1 MSYTLVLE
9 WMPGDLYMSAVTARC
24 TAPTSSYSV
33 VWLPPN
39 KVYQITLYCGS
50 TSLVSF
56 LVGAFRGKAWSYM
69 SSTTLLSLGNLS
81 VWYTANH
88 PVLSDFSLD
97 LGTNEVVGLIGLN
110 GAGKTTFI
118 KTVAGLLP
126 GYHLDSAVWEGQP
139 FAFRDKAF
147 KRSRYI
153 VFAEDRS
160 FQYFTFR
167 EYLAYVAASYDVP
180 LPDVTGLVKGFHFED
195 YTDVLLKELSTGN
208 LKKAYLITAFA
219 LRPKLLLLD
228 EPVNGLDF
236 QSTEFLYQLMGG
248 YKQYGTLLFSSHIL
262 ESICLTCD
270 RVLVLEHGRIS
281 QTFTGAEIAA
291 GNIREVLTDEEHH

>member
-1 MSYTLVLE
+1 
-9 WMPGDLYMSAVTARC
+9 
-24 TAPTSSYSV
+24 
-33 VWLPPN
+33 
-39 KVYQITLYCGS
+39 
-50 TSLVSF
+50 
-56 LVGAFRGKAWSYM
+56 M
-69 SSTTLLSLGNLS
+69 SSKALLSLNNLS
-81 VWYTANH
+81 VWYTADH
-88 PVLSDFSLD
+88 SVLSELSLD
-97 LGTNEVVGLIGLN
+97 LGANEVIGLIGLN

-118 KTVAGLLP
+118 KTIAGLLP
-126 GYHLDSAVWEGQP
+126 GYRLDSATWDGHS
-139 FAFRDKAF
+139 FSFRDKAF

-167 EYLAYVAASYDVP
+167 EYLAYAAESYGIP
-180 LPDVTGLVKGFHFED
+180 LPDVSGLVNGFHFEE

-236 QSTEFLYQLMGG
+236 QSTEFLYQLIGG

-262 ESICLTCD
+262 ESICLTSD
-270 RVLVLEHGRIS
+270 RVLVLEHGKISRI
-281 QTFTGAEIAA
+281 FTGKEVAA
-291 GNIREVLTDEEHH
+291 GNIREVLTDNEHD

>member
-1 MSYTLVLE
+1 
-9 WMPGDLYMSAVTARC
+9 
-24 TAPTSSYSV
+24 
-33 VWLPPN
+33 
-39 KVYQITLYCGS
+39 
-50 TSLVSF
+50 
-56 LVGAFRGKAWSYM
+56 M
-69 SSTTLLSLGNLS
+69 SSTTLLSLNNLS
-81 VWYTANH
+81 VWYTVNH
-88 PVLSDFSLD
+88 PVLSELSLD
-97 LGTNEVVGLIGLN
+97 LGASEVVGLIGLN

-126 GYHLDSAVWEGQP
+126 GCRLDSATWDGHP
-139 FAFRDKAF
+139 FSFRDKAF
-147 KRSRYI
+147 KQNRYI

-167 EYLAYVAASYDVP
+167 EYLAYVSVSYGVP
-180 LPDVTGLVKGFHFED
+180 MPDVAGLVKGFHFED
-195 YTDVLLKELSTGN
+195 YTDVFLKELSTGN

-262 ESICLTCD
+262 ESICLTSD

-281 QTFTGAEIAA
+281 RTFTGREIAA
-291 GNIREVLTDEEHH
+291 GNIREVLADDKHD